1 MYHSSNSLFELKHKR
16 KTIVIYGFG
25 KVGKEII
32 CQRSKLNGETPVKF
46 LCVSRRKIDL
56 RTDNF
61 CYKNFSKNVTSM
73 ALDLDYAK
81 NIKRVASLCS
91 MIIVLIPPQNS
102 EGNPSNE
109 YIDNRTRLLAIEL
122 LKKEARKKKGVYIST
137 TGVYGNKNGNK
148 TYETSR
154 CMPKNNR

>member
-1 MYHSSNSLFELKHKR
+1 MYHSSNTLFELKHNR

-61 CYKNFSKNVTSM
+61 CSKNFSKNVTSM
-73 ALDLDYAK
+73 ALDLDYAE

-91 MIIVLIPPQNS
+91 MIIVLIPTQKS
-102 EGNPSNE
+102 EGNPSDKQV
-109 YIDNRTRLLAIEL
+109 DNRTRLLAIEL
-122 LKKEARKKKGVYIST
+122 LKKEARRKKGFT
-137 TGVYGNKNGNK
+137 
-148 TYETSR
+148 
-154 CMPKNNR
+154 